1 MLSATASLGMSML
14 WDTEL
19 GISQVDKYSYSSEE
33 HIKVSSIARPILAT
47 QLTFRSLRTILGR
60 GPPCYGDLAQWDQD
74 RARRGLCFARGT
86 CGQQVHRA
94 EGGCHQRV
102 C

>member
-33 HIKVSSIARPILAT
+33 HIKVSLS
-47 QLTFRSLRTILGR
+47 
-60 GPPCYGDLAQWDQD
+60 
-74 RARRGLCFARGT
+74 
-86 CGQQVHRA
+86 V
-94 EGGCHQRV
+94 QRV
-102 C
+102 